1 MEETPAQHWICWI
14 CKAWAQDPAPQ
25 QGPIHCFARQFHFH
39 LSDIALCGLV
49 IDCWLHYKTFSILP
63 DILILPDIFWI
74 KGNLNMEHPTDVFL
88 SMNDQIKIC
97 VTKNCLSKKKY
108 CSIHFCFWLLQTWIL
123 HAECKLCLSLLCHE
137 LFWFNYPHSAKFC
150 SMLSQES
157 VKNHKNTNFNTI

>member
-1 MEETPAQHWICWI
+1 MSVDVCDAGRRPPRSIFRPEIY
-14 CKAWAQDPAPQ
+14 AWPSHTDK
-25 QGPIHCFARQFHFH
+25 HCP
-39 LSDIALCGLV
+39 LSSI
-49 IDCWLHYKTFSILP
+49 YQTF
-63 DILILPDIFWI
+63 LILPDIFWI